1 MPQLNQTESL
11 DLARD
16 SFIAAMRQAATG
28 VTVVT
33 TDGAAGRLGVT
44 VSAMTSV
51 SAEPPLLLVC
61 VHRRSPVCEAIL
73 DNGAFCVNI
82 LREDQRD
89 ISDVFAGR
97 LPTESGSRF
106 DRGAWVPLATG
117 APALSD
123 AAAVFDC
130 RVEAGHDHGT
140 HRVFVGRVVECRS
153 GEGRPL
159 VYCDRGYRG
168 LALH

>member
-1 MPQLNQTESL
+1 MTQRVIGIDLGTLNSC
-11 DLARD
+11 
-16 SFIAAMRQAATG
+16 AAT
-28 VTVVT
+28 VE
-33 TDGAAGRLGVT
+33 DGRAV
-44 VSAMTSV
+44 
-51 SAEPPLLLVC
+51 
-61 VHRRSPVCEAIL
+61 
-73 DNGAFCVNI
+73 I
-82 LREDQRD
+82 LREDQRN

-97 LPTESGSRF
+97 IPTESGSRF
-106 DRGAWVPLATG
+106 DLGAWVPLVTG